1 MKQKLNFLEDLH
13 PVIVKLT
20 PDSIKTYHDVDSTI
34 VPLGPE
40 QLAVF
45 VETTNS
51 IEPVK
56 FGYFFP

>member
-13 PVIVKLT
+13 PV
-20 PDSIKTYHDVDSTI
+20 KTNTRFHKNIPTVRHDVDSKI

-56 FGYFFP
+56 FG